1 MPGNLNFRI
10 TFCNAF
16 LSVIDIFN
24 CRPLSLEQVVLYYWM
39 QNYWIYIVNTYKSW
53 HQRRGEM
60 GRSHALLFGFLWCCH
75 SAIGDSTSLHVPIF
89 NSQTRHL
96 FLVFSTQNCF
106 LVELN
111 TITMD
116 FSYFNSNLSVG
127 TKKTRLV

>member
-1 MPGNLNFRI
+1 
-10 TFCNAF
+10 
-16 LSVIDIFN
+16 
-24 CRPLSLEQVVLYYWM
+24 
-39 QNYWIYIVNTYKSW
+39 
-53 HQRRGEM
+53 M

-127 TKKTRLV
+127 TKKNEAGLNYVVLSPFTSGAVFAQKTVHKTAYGLSHLYSSLVDIVCDVG